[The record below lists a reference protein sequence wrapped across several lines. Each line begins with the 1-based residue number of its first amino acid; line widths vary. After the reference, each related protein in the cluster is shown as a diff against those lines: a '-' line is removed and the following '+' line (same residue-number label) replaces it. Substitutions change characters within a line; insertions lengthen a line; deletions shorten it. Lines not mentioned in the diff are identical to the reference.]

1 MQGSQRP
8 TDAVIPSTG
17 NLRTEY
23 KKSRMLLLGFVLLC
37 VIQASWF
44 LIRTGPL
51 TIPDPDMHATAAY
64 ALATGQSL
72 NATRTE
78 LDDFG
83 NPVKVQ
89 TIRGEAGYL
98 YLEGRKGVLVDNA
111 LLLSLSGD
119 PYRTQQ
125 RTSGADGTKIVSVPS
140 DQHPNRSNQY
150 FPLLYA
156 PQALGLRIGL
166 WLHTSPYTGWQ
177 LSRIGNLVA
186 FVALWGFA
194 ILAMPR
200 GKLFLALIGCLPTT
214 VFLASSL
221 MVDAMVCA
229 ICACFVA
236 FLARCAHE
244 RRPLTYAQMA
254 WIIVLSWLVLCSKIV
269 YTPMLLITLI
279 LPGSLLSGKRKLA
292 VVATWGAGALLV
304 FVPWYL
310 RFSGTLALTNIADN
324 IGFIRAHIGSTA
336 FAVFRA
342 LRHLPLALSQSAGIE
357 LFLVLNVWLLT
368 MLTIVVKERAF
379 TFRGRWIG
387 RNRYLL
393 LSAAAIVAS
402 LVCMMLFLAITWNDM
417 STLGTAHLEGF
428 QERYLVP
435 LMPVAAFGL
444 IRDNAAPDEES
455 YLSRA

>member
-1 MQGSQRP
+1 MIHRKG
-8 TDAVIPSTG
+8 D
-17 NLRTEY
+17 LRNEY
-23 KKSRMLLLGFVLLC
+23 KKSWILLLCFAMLC
-37 VIQASWF
+37 IIQASWF

-83 NPVKVQ
+83 NPGKVQ
-89 TIRGEAGYL
+89 TIRGESGYL

-125 RTSGADGTKIVSVPS
+125 RASGADGTKIVSVPS
-140 DQHPNRSNQY
+140 EQHPNRSNQY

-156 PQALGLRIGL
+156 PQALGLRVGL
-166 WLHTSPYTGWQ
+166 WLNTSPYTGWQ

-186 FVALWGFA
+186 FVVLWGFA
-194 ILAMPR
+194 ILLIPR
-200 GKLFLALIGCLPTT
+200 GKLFLTLIGSLPTT

-229 ICACFVA
+229 LCACFVA
-236 FLARCAHE
+236 LLARYAH
-244 RRPLTYAQMA
+244 RHRPLTYTQMA
-254 WIIVLSWLVLCSKIV
+254 WIIMLSWLVLCSKIV
-269 YTPMLLITLI
+269 YAPMLLVTLI
-279 LPGSLLSGKRKLA
+279 LPRSVLSGKGKLA
-292 VVATWGAGALLV
+292 VVAAWGAGALLI

-310 RFSGTLALTNIADN
+310 RFSGTLALTNVADN
-324 IGFIRAHIGSTA
+324 ISFIRTHLGITTS
-336 FAVFRA
+336 AVFRTF
-342 LRHLPLALSQSAGIE
+342 RHLPVSLSQSASIE
-357 LFLVLNVWLLT
+357 LFLVFNVWLLAMPT
-368 MLTIVVKERAF
+368 VVVREHDSIS
-379 TFRGRWIG
+379 RGYWIG

-393 LSAAAIVAS
+393 LSVGSITAS

-428 QERYLVP
+428 QERYLIP

-444 IRDNAAPDEES
+444 IRDKPSIRDCACHVPEPD
-455 YLSRA
+455 